1 MLLAGCMAAAAP
13 SVRAQSRTSPF
24 PITPTVPRAE
34 PVEEPEKPVT
44 PRVPKPARP
53 VPSAK
58 PATKPAAPPHAE
70 PVESEDSPTDSE
82 PGEKKPDRA
91 AGSGEK
97 PARKPSSTKESSGSS
112 DSGASADEEVIPEGK
127 AVPKE
132 AASIV
137 PRDEAIPEGKAI
149 PEGTVPAPAP
159 ARPEEP
165 GLQGSTRTQAD
176 ARTLYVNVP
185 APRGLIVDRNG
196 LPLAQNIIVYYPGI
210 QFPEGPPLK
219 PDVALAYAKQRIA
232 VASKVLGEPWEVK
245 DEDILKHYENR
256 RWLPLLNE
264 RVLREAPTEEQ
275 KARLLAGTVLHPAY
289 LRTYPHGR
297 TACHVLGS
305 VGKVR
310 PMPFGPLDPTDPYFP
325 EMIGRDG
332 LEAAYEEKL
341 KGTAG
346 QMNMLF
352 DGQGH
357 KISEEMTRQPVP
369 GATVVTTLDL
379 DFQQICEDV
388 LRSNVKRGAFV
399 IIDVETGDVISLA
412 SWPMFDPN
420 RFVPSIKQEEWTA
433 LLKDKDKPLI
443 ARAFQEVYPPAS
455 TFKVVTALAG
465 LDSGKFNENSAFN
478 CSSSMRLGNHVLR
491 NAFKGDYGSIGLTQ
505 AMKISCNTWFARA
518 GIAAGSAN
526 LSNMANRLGY
536 GERTG
541 LPIKGEAAGRVA
553 NDDWMLAN
561 YKRKILQGDLANM
574 SIGQGALSA
583 TPLQV
588 ARAMAAIANG
598 EFTPQVR
605 LVRQIQDLDDK
616 VIEAFP
622 PVSRNDL
629 NISKRNINAVHKG
642 MRAVVND
649 GGGTGSAA
657 ASKYV
662 TVCGKTGTA
671 QWGPDRNMAWFAG
684 FLPAN
689 NPQYAFAAIYEGDFG
704 ESSISG
710 GRKVAPMVKLV
721 FDRIYKLKK
730 DRDEPFYKRSAD
742 SLLAK
747 NDKEGKEGD
756 EDGEGEDGDGSEG
769 DDEDGDSKPSK
780 PRVAAVSKPA
790 SQPAPAPAPA
800 AEKGVR
806 GFFKRLFGGGR

>member
-1 MLLAGCMAAAAP
+1 MSRRPLPGARAFIAFLVLCSAP
-13 SVRAQSRTSPF
+13 SREAAFAQSRTSPF
-24 PITPTVPRAE
+24 PASRAPRAL
-34 PVEEPEKPVT
+34 PVEEKKPSP
-44 PRVPKPARP
+44 PRTAPRPA
-53 VPSAK
+53 A
-58 PATKPAAPPHAE
+58 ATKPTTATKRVPPPADPPAEDTEGTDLEPVAPKRSSSADDDKPSTTTTTPKPKAAPL
-70 PVESEDSPTDSE
+70 DD
-82 PGEKKPDRA
+82 D
-91 AGSGEK
+91 
-97 PARKPSSTKESSGSS
+97 
-112 DSGASADEEVIPEGK
+112 DIPEGK
-127 AVPKE
+127 PVPKD

-137 PRDEAIPEGKAI
+137 PREEAIPEGRPI
-149 PEGTVPAPAP
+149 PEGAVTPSNPALPQ
-159 ARPEEP
+159 EP
-165 GLQGSTRTQAD
+165 PLQASMRTQAD
-176 ARTLYVNVP
+176 ARTLYVTLP

-196 LPLAQNIIVYYPGI
+196 HPLAQNIVAYYPGI

-219 PDVALAYAKQRIA
+219 PQDALAYAKQRIA
-232 VASKVLGEPWEVK
+232 IANKVLGEPWDVK

-264 RVLREAPTEEQ
+264 RVLKTAPTEDQ
-275 KARLLAGTVLHPAY
+275 KSRLLAGTILHPAY
-289 LRTYPHGR
+289 LRTYPEGK
-297 TACHVLGS
+297 TACHILGS

-310 PMPFGPLDPTDPYFP
+310 PMPTGTLDPQDPFYP

-332 LEAAYEEKL
+332 LEAAFEEKL

-357 KISEEMTRQPVP
+357 KIGEEITHHPVP
-369 GATVVTTLDL
+369 GLTLVTTLDL

-399 IIDVETGDVISLA
+399 IMDVETGDVIALA
-412 SWPMFDPN
+412 SWPTFDPN
-420 RFVPSIKQEEWTA
+420 SFVPSIPQAEYNS

-443 ARAFQEVYPPAS
+443 GRAFMGVYPPAS

-465 LDSGKFNENSAFN
+465 LDSGKFGENSAFN
-478 CSSSMRLGNHVLR
+478 CSATLRLGKHILR
-491 NAFKGDYGSIGLTQ
+491 NAYKGDFGSIGLTQ
-505 AMKISCNTWFARA
+505 AIKISCNTWFARA
-518 GIAAGSAN
+518 GMATGAAN
-526 LSNMANRLGY
+526 LTNMANRLGY

-553 NDDWMLAN
+553 DDDWMMIN
-561 YKRKILQGDLANM
+561 YGRKILQGDLANM

-588 ARAMAAIANG
+588 ARGMAAVANG
-598 EFTPQVR
+598 QFTPQAR
-605 LVRQIQDLDDK
+605 LVAQIQDLDDQ
-616 VIEAFP
+616 VVEAFLP
-622 PVSRNDL
+622 APRNDL

-649 GGGTGSAA
+649 GGGTGRAA
-657 ASKYV
+657 ACRYV
-662 TVCGKTGTA
+662 TVAGKTGTA

-689 NPQYAFAAIYEGDFG
+689 NPQYAFAAIYEGDYG

-710 GRKVAPMVKLV
+710 GKKVAPMVKTV

-747 NDKEGKEGD
+747 RDAEKGSRDEED
-756 EDGEGEDGDGSEG
+756 EDEDSDAESR
-769 DDEDGDSKPSK
+769 PPTK
-780 PRVAAVSKPA
+780 PRVAATVAKPA
-790 SQPAPAPAPA
+790 AEEPAPAPAPA
-800 AEKGVR
+800 DKGVR
-806 GFFKRLFGGGR
+806 GFFKKLFGNRER